1 MPPEAEDSDHRE
13 APASVV
19 EVFTHALTASI
30 TSSVISL
37 PMPIEPGDTVRA
49 LTAGLSRGEEQAFR
63 DFHAAYAGRLLRY
76 AVTVTRGDFGLAEE
90 ALQASLIRI
99 AGKARVFTQE
109 EAFWAWLACVTRSC
123 VVDCARRQ
131 GRYANLLQRLSREP
145 AGQPAADELDREF
158 AAQLS
163 AAIETLD
170 ATDRELLAS
179 KYEHGQLTAD
189 LAAATGCSP
198 KAMESR
204 LARLRQR
211 VRDLVLSRLR
221 HET

>member
-1 MPPEAEDSDHRE
+1 
-13 APASVV
+13 
-19 EVFTHALTASI
+19 
-30 TSSVISL
+30 
-37 PMPIEPGDTVRA
+37 MPIDPGETLRA

-76 AVTVTRGDFGLAEE
+76 AVAVTQGDIGLAEE

-99 AGKARVFTQE
+99 AGKARVFTDE
-109 EAFWAWLACVTRSC
+109 EAFWAWLARVTRSS

-131 GRYANLLQRLSREP
+131 SRHALLLQRLSREP
-145 AGQPAADELDREF
+145 MGQPTADEVDREF
-158 AAQLS
+158 AAQLR
-163 AAIETLD
+163 AAVEALD
-170 ATDRELLAS
+170 ETDRELLIA
-179 KYEHGQLTAD
+179 KYERGQLTAD
-189 LAAATGCSP
+189 LAAAARCSC

-211 VRDLVLSRLR
+211 VRDSVLSRLR